1 MTDISTTAIEI
12 VPTPL
17 EDVVSQDNFQ
27 DVQEIGS
34 FLNETNNN
42 SYLDKFCKS
51 FKTLK
56 KIFDFFRTLTLYWLK
71 YGLWIKYFL
80 AFVVFILLPLGVYS
94 LCKIIWFLFKS
105 MAFLSKKVYQYIQKK
120 RTFEMELTQD
130 LTTVNLNTMNTGASI
145 LNIVNFCFC
154 YLFIRKP
161 IVT

>member
-94 LCKIIWFLFKS
+94 LCKIILFLFKS
-105 MAFLSKKVYQYIQKK
+105 NVNVKEGTNELFQMLENLKNIKIRGSIFQITYFLGCDYKMI
-120 RTFEMELTQD
+120 R
-130 LTTVNLNTMNTGASI
+130 I
-145 LNIVNFCFC
+145 LYGQQSSNAI
-154 YLFIRKP
+154 KG
-161 IVT
+161 

>member
-94 LCKIIWFLFKS
+94 LCKIILFLFKS
-105 MAFLSKKVYQYIQKK
+105 NVNVKEGTNELFQMLENLKNIKIRGSIFQITYFLRDVIIK
-120 RTFEMELTQD
+120 
-130 LTTVNLNTMNTGASI
+130 
-145 LNIVNFCFC
+145 
-154 YLFIRKP
+154 
-161 IVT
+161 

>member
-1 MTDISTTAIEI
+1 MTDISTTAIQI
-12 VPTPL
+12 IPTPL

-34 FLNETNNN
+34 FLNETNSY

-51 FKTLK
+51 LKTLK
-56 KIFDFFRTLTLYWLK
+56 KIFDFFKTLTLYWLK

-105 MAFLSKKVYQYIQKK
+105 MAILSKKVYRYFQKK
-120 RTFEMELTQD
+120 RIFEKKLTQD
-130 LTTVNLNTMNTGASI
+130 LTSVN
-145 LNIVNFCFC
+145 
-154 YLFIRKP
+154 
-161 IVT
+161 

>member
-27 DVQEIGS
+27 DVQEIVP

-94 LCKIIWFLFKS
+94 LCKIILFLFKS
-105 MAFLSKKVYQYIQKK
+105 NVNVKEGTNELFQMLENLKNIKIRGSIFQITYFLGCD
-120 RTFEMELTQD
+120 F
-130 LTTVNLNTMNTGASI
+130 
-145 LNIVNFCFC
+145 
-154 YLFIRKP
+154 
-161 IVT
+161 

>member
-12 VPTPL
+12 IPTPL

-34 FLNETNNN
+34 FLNETNSY

-51 FKTLK
+51 LKTLK
-56 KIFDFFRTLTLYWLK
+56 KIFDFFTFYWLK

-80 AFVVFILLPLGVYS
+80 AFVVFIFLPLGVYS

-105 MAFLSKKVYQYIQKK
+105 MAFLSKKVYQYFQKK
-120 RTFEMELTQD
+120 RIFEKELTQD
-130 LTTVNLNTMNTGASI
+130 LTSVNLNTMNTWGI
-145 LNIVNFCFC
+145 
-154 YLFIRKP
+154 
-161 IVT
+161 

>member
-27 DVQEIGS
+27 DVQDIGS

-42 SYLDKFCKS
+42 SYLDKFCKRL
-51 FKTLK
+51 KTLK
-56 KIFDFFRTLTLYWLK
+56 KIFDFFRTLTLYLLK

-94 LCKIIWFLFKS
+94 LCKIILFLFKS
-105 MAFLSKKVYQYIQKK
+105 NVNVKEGTNELFQMLENLKNIKIRGSIFQITYFLGCDYKMI
-120 RTFEMELTQD
+120 R
-130 LTTVNLNTMNTGASI
+130 I
-145 LNIVNFCFC
+145 LYGQQSSNAI
-154 YLFIRKP
+154 KG
-161 IVT
+161 